1 MSRNPGA
8 VIKPN
13 KALLIYIFV
22 VALPF
27 SWASSAIGSIYRA
40 VTLLLFVLFL
50 VESKFVIGFSADNKS
65 LFLSWIL
72 YIGYAIATM
81 FWAVN
86 RDAAITNSMSLILLG
101 FIVIVFFST
110 KMSKEEENVVDLC
123 WIVAGVI
130 CIILY
135 VFGDRTAVGEY
146 GSRTSMII
154 MGTATDPNEFASV
167 FIVPLSLLL
176 LNILNKKGPWTLQIV
191 IMVAALYCVLMS
203 GSRGAL
209 IATAIAMLITLIHS
223 GKVNIKTLL
232 IIVVAGSFVL
242 FISFQYI
249 LPLIPDDVL
258 TRMSLEALLKDGG
271 SGRGDLWTDAI
282 RKIWDGSIFRM
293 LFGYGQYGL
302 TVGTKGVSQTMHNQ
316 FIQQLSNYGI
326 IGLLLY
332 MILIYKSYKSIR
344 MNCPR
349 YKGAFVGMMVM
360 SFTITM
366 SVAYKILWILLLM
379 PAIMSGGN
387 KERILDG
394 GE

>member
-110 KMSKEEENVVDLC
+110 KLSKEEENVVDLC
-123 WIVAGVI
+123 WIVAGLI

>member
-1 MSRNPGA
+1 MNRNSGV
-8 VIKPN
+8 VIKLN

-27 SWASSAIGSIYRA
+27 SWASFAIGSIYRA

-50 VESKFVIGFSADNKS
+50 LESKFIIGYSTDNKP

-72 YIGYAIATM
+72 YIGYAITTM

-110 KMSKEEENVVDLC
+110 ELSKEEEDIVDLC
-123 WIVAGVI
+123 WIVAGAI
-130 CIILY
+130 CIVLY
-135 VFGDRTAVGEY
+135 VFGDKTAVGEY

-167 FIVPLSLLL
+167 FIVPSSLLL
-176 LNILNKKGPWTLQIV
+176 LNILNKKGPRVLQIV
-191 IMVAALYCVLMS
+191 IMMTALYCVLMS

-209 IATAIAMLITLIHS
+209 IATAIAMLVTLIHS
-223 GKVNIKTLL
+223 GTVNIKSLL
-232 IIVVAGSFVL
+232 IIVASIVFVL

-249 LPLIPDDVL
+249 IPLIPSDVL

-271 SGRGDLWTDAI
+271 SGRGDLWTDSI
-282 RKIWDGSIFRM
+282 RKIWNGSIFRM

-316 FIQQLSNYGI
+316 FIQQLSNYGMV
-326 IGLLLY
+326 GLLLY
-332 MILIYKSYKSIR
+332 VILIYKSYKSIR
-344 MNCPR
+344 LNCPR
-349 YKGAFVGMMVM
+349 YKGAFVGMTFM
-360 SFTITM
+360 SLTITM

-379 PAIMSGGN
+379 PATMPGGN

>member
-110 KMSKEEENVVDLC
+110 KLSKEEENVVDIC
-123 WIVAGVI
+123 WIVAGLI

-387 KERILDG
+387 KERIRDG

>member
-110 KMSKEEENVVDLC
+110 KLSKEEENVVDLC
-123 WIVAGVI
+123 WIVAGLI

-209 IATAIAMLITLIHS
+209 IATAIAMLIILVHS

-282 RKIWDGSIFRM
+282 RKIWNGSIFRM